1 MRNLDGVNL
10 IDSPLTRRRGLA
22 SACLAS
28 GFAAVLAAETWS
40 LAVSGRAW
48 WPDCVTG
55 LAVCAAALLRQRW
68 RVRAAAAGLIIAA
81 AAAVAASVADLPG
94 QPGVAASLA
103 LSVLVGS
110 VVRVSPPRP
119 AITVVC
125 CGAVLTGVMAV
136 LHPDIGIGP
145 LGLWW
150 GVAVAAGMGLRTLD
164 ASRLAA
170 LEAVRRAERLELARE
185 LHDVAAH
192 HMTGVVLQAQAA
204 RITARR
210 QPASLDG
217 ALADI
222 ESAGADALAAVRRVV
237 GLLRSGNAGSRDL
250 CSPDGAGFAP
260 GPEELPGLV
269 ARFARRG
276 VPVRLR
282 LPADFSPQ
290 SWPPEIASTVYR
302 IVQESL
308 VNVIRHASQAME
320 VTVTVEREHSGE
332 LRVEVC
338 DDGPGGPESRGG
350 PGGYGLAGM
359 RERVESLGGTLSAGS
374 RPWRGW
380 VVRATLPAGPG
391 PAVAPRAVVAAP
403 DGA

>member
-1 MRNLDGVNL
+1 MRSLDGVNL

-22 SACLAS
+22 SVCLAA
-28 GFAAVLAAETWS
+28 GFAVVLAAETWS

-48 WPDCVTG
+48 WLDCVTG

-68 RVRAAAAGLIIAA
+68 RVRAAAAGLVIAA
-81 AAAVAASVADLPG
+81 AAAIAASVADLPG

-119 AITVVC
+119 AIMVAC
-125 CGAVLTGVMAV
+125 CGAVLTGMMAV

-204 RITARR
+204 RITARK
-210 QPASLDG
+210 QPASLDD

-222 ESAGADALAAVRRVV
+222 ESAGTDALAAVRRVV
-237 GLLRSGNAGSRDL
+237 GLLRCRDAGSRDL

-260 GPEELPGLV
+260 GPEELPALV
-269 ARFARRG
+269 ARYARRG
-276 VPVRLR
+276 VPVRLH

-290 SWPPEIASTVYR
+290 SWPPEVTSTVCR

-320 VTVTVEREHSGE
+320 VTVTVEREGGGE
-332 LRVEVC
+332 LSVEVC
-338 DDGPGGPESRGG
+338 DDGPGGPGGSGSCGG
-350 PGGYGLAGM
+350 PGGYGLVGM
-359 RERVESLGGTLSAGS
+359 RERVESLGGTLSAGP

-380 VVRATLPAGPG
+380 TVRATLPAVPV
-391 PAVAPRAVVAAP
+391 PAVVAP
-403 DGA
+403 DGT